1 MVNEI
6 QDKKAVI
13 FRIEDEEY
21 AIGISQVERILE
33 YEKITRIPEA
43 PQYLKGVINCL
54 GRIVPVIDLKKR
66 FLLEETKVG
75 EESQIIIAK
84 KDSGDIGIVVDEVLQ
99 VLDVDDETLSP
110 PPEIIA
116 GILKEYISSLIKIN
130 DRIIIYLNLS
140 RILTFEE
147 REEIDKIL

>member
-1 MVNEI
+1 LVNEI

-110 PPEIIA
+110 HPEIIA
-116 GILKEYISSLIKIN
+116 GILKEYIISLIKIN